1 MKYYKFSGII
11 FLMAFYFPLQAQE
24 FEYLTI
30 DSLKVLLDEEPT
42 RKQDKSLILKELAY
56 RNKSESREEALE
68 YVGQAL
74 ELAESVSYQKGIAES
89 THTLG
94 LIQFYLGDYDLALS
108 NYLKAL
114 AIREVLKDE
123 IGLGRSYNNIGVIY
137 KKMGKYGLAENYF
150 NRGLLLRIE
159 IKDSLGIAYSYN
171 NLGEIHLDKK
181 NIKKAIFNYK
191 TGLEITKKIK
201 GGEKARAFILGN
213 LGNLYQK
220 EKKYELALKF
230 YDKALLILT
239 AEGGD
244 YDIAKNLIA
253 TGNIKILQNNFDS
266 ALVDLKKGLVLAEQL
281 QAKPLLR
288 DAYEAL
294 SKSHAGIG
302 NYEAAY
308 LSHVAYDRFQDS
320 LMSTSISNKI
330 LVLQARYENEKRE
343 RELLEQDNKI
353 EILYRSLAILISFFF
368 VIFFFFLFYRYRQQV
383 EVNESL
389 KVTKAE
395 IEKKN
400 QQLAAY
406 TKELEEFTYIA
417 SHDLKEPLR
426 VIGGF
431 TLMLNRY
438 HRDVLSEKGRQY
450 LDFIMVG
457 VEQMTDLLKGL
468 LQYSEIKR
476 LKQENLKWVDLNGL
490 MLSVQNI
497 LSGRLLKC
505 NGQVILNNL
514 PKIYSN
520 SFQITQLF
528 KNLISNSLKF
538 QQEGQTPVVEVSG
551 KDAGESWEFRVKDN
565 GIGIDKNYHDKVFEM
580 FHRLHKRQDYEG
592 TGMGLA
598 ICKQIIDQYGGK
610 IWIDSELG
618 KGTTFVFTF
627 PKTIIQL

>member
-538 QQEGQTPVVEVSG
+538 QQEGQTPVVAVSG
-551 KDAGESWEFRVKDN
+551 KDIGESWEFRVKDN
-565 GIGIDKNYHDKVFEM
+565 GIGIDKSYHYKVFEM
-580 FHRLHKRQDYEG
+580 FKRLHKREDYEG

-598 ICKQIIDQYGGK
+598 ICKQIVEQHGGN
-610 IWIDSELG
+610 ILIDSELG

-627 PKTIIQL
+627 PKSIIQK